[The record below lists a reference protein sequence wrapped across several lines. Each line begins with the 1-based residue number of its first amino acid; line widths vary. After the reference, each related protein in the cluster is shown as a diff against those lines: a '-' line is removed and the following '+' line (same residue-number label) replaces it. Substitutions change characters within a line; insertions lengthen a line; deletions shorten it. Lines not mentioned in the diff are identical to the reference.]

1 MELKDKIRIGL
12 DEDRM
17 LVLVVQVLIGFDYK
31 AVFEAKFVELP
42 VLLQYLKLFSLA
54 AQLITL
60 MLLLAIPSYHRI
72 AEQGENSAH
81 FCRVIKR
88 LMAIALFPFAFSFGA
103 EFAIPGLK
111 AFGSVGSVVLPTT
124 VALFAY
130 FFWHGF
136 PMLMRTRNGH
146 KTMEKKQAVTL
157 SDKIK
162 QTLTEARVVLPGTQA
177 LLGFQLIIFLS
188 HSFDQLPKSSQ
199 LLHLAA
205 LGCVGASAILL
216 MTPPAYHR
224 IAEDGE
230 ESEGFQILTSRFLV
244 AAMAFLAAGVA
255 LDFYVVLWKTLMRP
269 KFSILIAIV
278 FLVIFYGLWFAYP
291 VVVKYRRKHSRASN

>member
-1 MELKDKIRIGL
+1 
-12 DEDRM
+12 M

-88 LMAIALFPFAFSFGA
+88 LMAIALFPFAFSLA
-103 EFAIPGLK
+103 RNCDPRLK
-111 AFGSVGSVVLPTT
+111 AFGSIGSVVLPTT

-130 FFWHGF
+130 FFWHDF

-177 LLGFQLIIFLS
+177 LLGFQLNYFPLALV
-188 HSFDQLPKSSQ
+188 DQLPKSSQ
-199 LLHLAA
+199 LLHWRPSMRRGKRDSAYDASSLSSDC
-205 LGCVGASAILL
+205 GGRRRVG
-216 MTPPAYHR
+216 
-224 IAEDGE
+224 
-230 ESEGFQILTSRFLV
+230 
-244 AAMAFLAAGVA
+244 
-255 LDFYVVLWKTLMRP
+255 
-269 KFSILIAIV
+269 
-278 FLVIFYGLWFAYP
+278 GLSCF
-291 VVVKYRRKHSRASN
+291 NQ

>member
-1 MELKDKIRIGL
+1 
-12 DEDRM
+12 M

-111 AFGSVGSVVLPTT
+111 AFGSFVSVVLPTT
-124 VALFAY
+124 VALFESY
-130 FFWHGF
+130 FWHGF
-136 PMLMRTRNGH
+136 PMLKCRRTWH
-146 KTMEKKQAVTL
+146 QTI
-157 SDKIK
+157 DKER
-162 QTLTEARVVLPGTQA
+162 TV
-177 LLGFQLIIFLS
+177 
-188 HSFDQLPKSSQ
+188 SS
-199 LLHLAA
+199 
-205 LGCVGASAILL
+205 
-216 MTPPAYHR
+216 
-224 IAEDGE
+224 
-230 ESEGFQILTSRFLV
+230 
-244 AAMAFLAAGVA
+244 
-255 LDFYVVLWKTLMRP
+255 
-269 KFSILIAIV
+269 
-278 FLVIFYGLWFAYP
+278 
-291 VVVKYRRKHSRASN
+291 

>member
-1 MELKDKIRIGL
+1 QMDQGPAVSPQAEEKAGSGVTHPREAAEDLRSAAGASADKHLARAEGVWHDARHRVRSFQDDGEQYVRENPTKAIFAALGIRIGL

-103 EFAIPGLK
+103 VFA
-111 AFGSVGSVVLPTT
+111 
-124 VALFAY
+124 
-130 FFWHGF
+130 
-136 PMLMRTRNGH
+136 
-146 KTMEKKQAVTL
+146 
-157 SDKIK
+157 
-162 QTLTEARVVLPGTQA
+162 
-177 LLGFQLIIFLS
+177 
-188 HSFDQLPKSSQ
+188 
-199 LLHLAA
+199 
-205 LGCVGASAILL
+205 
-216 MTPPAYHR
+216 
-224 IAEDGE
+224 
-230 ESEGFQILTSRFLV
+230 
-244 AAMAFLAAGVA
+244 
-255 LDFYVVLWKTLMRP
+255 
-269 KFSILIAIV
+269 
-278 FLVIFYGLWFAYP
+278 
-291 VVVKYRRKHSRASN
+291 

>member
-1 MELKDKIRIGL
+1 
-12 DEDRM
+12 M

-31 AVFEAKFVELP
+31 AIFEAKFVELP

-72 AEQGENSAH
+72 AEQGENSAY
-81 FCRVIKR
+81 FCRVIKG

-111 AFGSVGSVVLPTT
+111 AFGSIGSVVLPTT

-146 KTMEKKQAVTL
+146 KTMKKKQAVTL

-199 LLHLAA
+199 LLHLGA

-224 IAEDGE
+224 IAEDGD

-255 LDFYVVLWKTLMRP
+255 ALSPRP
-269 KFSILIAIV
+269 ILISARSPIRLQ
-278 FLVIFYGLWFAYP
+278 FFGCSL
-291 VVVKYRRKHSRASN
+291 RKDSNSLRASRQLSWAAARSPATSCAQPNQKRSSPL